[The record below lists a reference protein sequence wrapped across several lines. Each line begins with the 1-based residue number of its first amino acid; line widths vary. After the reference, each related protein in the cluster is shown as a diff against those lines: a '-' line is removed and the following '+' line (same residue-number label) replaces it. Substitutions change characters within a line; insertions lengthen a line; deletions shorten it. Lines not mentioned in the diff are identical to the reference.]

1 MSEVPSVPSLRT
13 ALRSALLASA
23 LGVLLAAA
31 PCPDGT
37 AQAEQWAPRTSP
49 IVPVP
54 TAPVPPAGMAPVG
67 AEEDVNDPLEPL
79 NRGIFWFNEA
89 FDVVLFRPLAEIY
102 RAVVPDPMQVGV
114 RNVLQNLRA
123 PLDLTNQ
130 ILQGDWD
137 GAGTVTK
144 RFVINSTVGLAG
156 LIDVAAK
163 NGLPYEY
170 ESFDQTL
177 AVWGL
182 PEGPYIVLPLLG
194 PSSLRDGPAL
204 FAESWADPVARLADG
219 TDREW
224 INYTRIGLV
233 AIDARASYI
242 EVVDDLRANSFDYY
256 AARRSLYRQ
265 QRNGLIRDGRSDPAQ
280 FPDIPDYD

>member
-1 MSEVPSVPSLRT
+1 MPIPHPIRLV
-13 ALRSALLASA
+13 AAALLTGALLSGCASNRTDDRP
-23 LGVLLAAA
+23 GGAA
-31 PCPDGT
+31 PADGT
-37 AQAEQWAPRTSP
+37 LSASTSAPASLT
-49 IVPVP
+49 
-54 TAPVPPAGMAPVG
+54 VPPGGGAP
-67 AEEDVNDPLEPL
+67 ADTRSVNDPLEPL

-89 FDVVLFRPLAEIY
+89 VDTVLIRPLAVIY
-102 RAVVPDPMQVGV
+102 KTVLPDPVQVGV

-130 ILQGDWD
+130 LLQGDWD
-137 GAGTVTK
+137 GAGTVTQ

-182 PEGPYIVLPLLG
+182 PEGPYLVLPLLG

-204 FAESWADPVARLADG
+204 FAETLADPWNNYANNTGEEWFPYVRYGLAAVD
-219 TDREW
+219 
-224 INYTRIGLV
+224 TRAGY
-233 AIDARASYI
+233 IDVI
-242 EVVDDLRANSFDYY
+242 DDLKANSFDYY
-256 AARRSLYRQ
+256 AAMRSLYRQ
-265 QRNGLIRDGRSDPAQ
+265 RRDNWIRDGAPAPDQ
-280 FPDIPDYD
+280 YPDIPDYED